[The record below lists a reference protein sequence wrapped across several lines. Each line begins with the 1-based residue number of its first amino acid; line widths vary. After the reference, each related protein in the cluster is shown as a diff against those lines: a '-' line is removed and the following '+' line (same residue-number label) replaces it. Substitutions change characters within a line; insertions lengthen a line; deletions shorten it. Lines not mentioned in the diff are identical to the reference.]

1 MLIGSHLG
9 DLVQADTRRSGPEH
23 VGALQRT
30 AHPALGDDSEH
41 PAVNE
46 TGDVPVQAG
55 HWHVGQLG
63 LKF

>member
-1 MLIGSHLG
+1 LATSSKLT
-9 DLVQADTRRSGPEH
+9 LA
-23 VGALQRT
+23 T